1 MYALRSVNVLS
12 CAKMMGAIHG
22 CLGLI
27 MLPIFLLA
35 GVATLMSGQDS
46 ASVSGAVLLFFAI
59 LAPIFYGAMGFVVG
73 ALMAWVYNLVARRI
87 GGMKLE
93 LKPVAANAQSNLGLI

>member
-1 MYALRSVNVLS
+1 MYSLRSIDVMS
-12 CAKMMGAIHG
+12 CAKMMGAIYG
-22 CLGLI
+22 CIGLI
-27 MLPIFLLA
+27 IVPFFLLA
-35 GVATLMSGQDS
+35 GFTSLLSGHGSVAF
-46 ASVSGAVLLFFAI
+46 LFLVV
-59 LAPIFYGAMGFVVG
+59 LAPALYGAMGFVVG